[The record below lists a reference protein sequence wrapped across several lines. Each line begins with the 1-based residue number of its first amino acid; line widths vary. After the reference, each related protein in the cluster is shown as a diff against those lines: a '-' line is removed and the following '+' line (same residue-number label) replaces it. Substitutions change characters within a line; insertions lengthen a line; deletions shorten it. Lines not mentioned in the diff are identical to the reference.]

1 MIVKFIV
8 CDLNVKDFSLFKLT
22 FPDALAVNE
31 CAILKV
37 WHDFTFNEI
46 VHHMV
51 SDSAFIWNVSTHC
64 EFKSNHGMMRKNKW
78 CGVFKTV
85 FSDEVL
91 ISSTR
96 GLQT

>member
-1 MIVKFIV
+1 MIFEFIV

-31 CAILKV
+31 CAILKM
-37 WHDFTFNEI
+37 WHDFTSYEI

-51 SDSAFIWNVSTHC
+51 SYCSLVRNVSAHC